1 MTTLRASFRIPEGW
15 IVEERRT
22 VGPFITRERYRL
34 PDGSQRTWDSRR
46 HRKTGHVDEER
57 TTLARPWWQPRLL
70 GWWIAALFMIGS
82 FLFALG
88 AFPVFADRVDARI
101 VGVTY
106 FVGSIFFTCAAYL
119 QYVQAVNAAHPP
131 APAPGSGSRV
141 RLIAWQPDRIDWW
154 SASVQSI
161 GTVLFNISTFSA
173 MDATFTQQ
181 QQERLVW
188 APDMLG
194 SIAFMIASTLAW
206 LEVCHGAWRWDP
218 PDTSWKIVALNLGG
232 SIAFQISAVAAFI
245 RPQTGEIVS
254 LPISNLGTFVG
265 ALAFLVGAALLIP
278 EMDDRS
284 PVG

>member
-1 MTTLRASFRIPEGW
+1 
-15 IVEERRT
+15 
-22 VGPFITRERYRL
+22 
-34 PDGSQRTWDSRR
+34 
-46 HRKTGHVDEER
+46 
-57 TTLARPWWQPRLL
+57 
-70 GWWIAALFMIGS
+70 
-82 FLFALG
+82 
-88 AFPVFADRVDARI
+88 
-101 VGVTY
+101 
-106 FVGSIFFTCAAYL
+106 
-119 QYVQAVNAAHPP
+119 VQAVNAAHPP